1 MTDTKLQSSLMES
14 WRGKLLAGILI
25 GLGAGGYLA
34 LGGIPGAVIFA
45 FGLAGVVIS
54 SAPLY
59 TGRAGTD
66 TGLKDLSGILLMN
79 IVGAAAAG
87 ALVLAAGQ
95 PASLER
101 AADIVS
107 GRLAAGPWRALARA
121 AGCGVII
128 DLTVWLYKQS
138 KSLVTVL
145 LGVPLF
151 ILCGFYHS
159 IADVTYMVA
168 AARWDIGL
176 LWYYPIIV
184 VGNYLGC
191 NVRKVIFCSKRSE
204 RS

>member
-1 MTDTKLQSSLMES
+1 MTDTKSQSSLMES